1 MFDGPERCKQGMAGR
16 ETARAL
22 LPRARRLVLM
32 RTEGCQ
38 ERAWRKA
45 ESGGRGEEGESESES
60 ERERE
65 SMCLCVCVSVCLC
78 VCVSSKAS
86 SSSSSSSHP
95 FSFFASLLFPVL
107 RFVPCI
113 VPPHSSSLFLSRSFS
128 LSSLAPQSCA
138 YLATRIAALL
148 SLVLV
153 P

>member
-1 MFDGPERCKQGMAGR
+1 MIDGPERCKQGMAGR

-38 ERAWRKA
+38 ERAWPKA
-45 ESGGRGEEGESESES
+45 ESGGRGEEGERVCES
-60 ERERE
+60 ERERA
-65 SMCLCVCVSVCLC
+65 CACVSVSVCLC
-78 VCVSSKAS
+78 VFKGLFFLFFFFFFFPPPFLFFFLRVSCSLCCV
-86 SSSSSSSHP
+86 
-95 FSFFASLLFPVL
+95 LFPGL
-107 RFVPCI
+107 YHLTL
-113 VPPHSSSLFLSRSFS
+113 PHSFSLS

-138 YLATRIAALL
+138 YLATPIAALL